1 MKFVFLGAGAFGIP
15 GVEACA
21 ASTHQLCAVVTQPDK
36 PAGRGQ
42 ELAATA
48 IALTADAYGWDL
60 HKTDN
65 VNSPEMI
72 EKIRA
77 YQPDCLVVIAFG
89 QKLSPELLAVAPY
102 GGINLHSSLLP
113 NYRGAAP
120 INWAIINNDPTS
132 GCSVI
137 QVTNVMDGG
146 DILAS
151 VSTPIGADETAG
163 ELHERLANLGGPLL
177 PQVLD
182 AMANDT
188 LARTPQE
195 DCLSCRAPK
204 LNRQMAWVDFAQP
217 AALVSARFR
226 GMSPWPGI
234 AVEVIDPTGKVRTTA
249 TILKCKATNPTVGAA
264 TSYSADLAGHVLA
277 DRTVACG
284 GGGALEIITIQPV
297 GKKPMDLQ
305 AFANGYQIGAG
316 WKLRSVVAV
325 PGSSAS

>member
-1 MKFVFLGAGAFGIP
+1 MKFVFLGAGAFAIAGA
-15 GVEACA
+15 E
-21 ASTHQLCAVVTQPDK
+21 AVVASPHTLGGVITQPDK

-42 ELAATA
+42 EMTPTP
-48 IALTADAYGWDL
+48 IALTADAYGWEL
-60 HKTDN
+60 HKTAD
-65 VNSPEMI
+65 VNSPEMLEI
-72 EKIRA
+72 VRA
-77 YQPDCLVVIAFG
+77 YQPDCLIVIAFG
-89 QKLSPELLAVAPY
+89 QKLSPELLALAPY

-120 INWAIINNDPTS
+120 INWAIINDDPTS

-137 QVTNVMDGG
+137 QVTSVMDGG

-151 VSTPIGADETAG
+151 VETPIGPAETAG

-188 LARTPQE
+188 LTRTPQE
-195 DCLSCRAPK
+195 ECRACRAPK
-204 LNRQMAWVDFAQP
+204 LNRQMAWVDFTQP

-249 TILKCKATNPTVGAA
+249 TILKCKATIPTLGAA
-264 TSYSADLAGHVLA
+264 TTYPPNLAGQVLD
-277 DRTVACG
+277 DRTIACG
-284 GGGALEIITIQPV
+284 GGGALEIITIQPN

-305 AFANGYQIGAG
+305 AFANGYQLGAG
-316 WKLRSVVAV
+316 WKLRSVIPV
-325 PGSSAS
+325 PA